1 MCSRQII
8 FLAATASKAWEPLS
22 VAVAGDVSYVFA
34 TALVLCEAMKLVLLL
49 PAVLLSSARAGRGA
63 GVSWR
68 AAALH
73 YGLPSLLL
81 AICNLGLGYAVPRLG
96 ALLYQVVFQVS
107 TVAATGALA
116 VALLGQRL
124 TAGQWGALGLL
135 TLAGIGAAQSRLGD
149 GKGDEAP
156 PSADGL
162 LAALIGALALSL
174 STVLSERT
182 ASHAGAAIAS
192 RPVPLQADML
202 APTLTLALAQTQTP
216 TQTPTLTPA
225 PTPTH
230 PTPTPTHPN
239 PNPNRNPNPNPNPQP
254 GRVHVGVGRRG
265 DKRAAAAAAR
275 PRDRTRY
282 ARATRRLRCR
292 RAVDRRG
299 LDCGCRPLD
308 DCILHGRWL
317 DMVLARR
324 GHSATAPSLP
334 HQDARARARAFL
346 RVRGAPAHPGAQ
358 PRLPEAAQ
366 KEVSPR
372 RPPRERSQD
381 DDSLRLDPA
390 GMVDGL
396 GANAYSVSRCLAM
409 AATPPLAVLALGTR
423 VSAGFIA
430 ASGAVAV
437 GGYLY
442 ARYQPGARLNAAR
455 ERTQPDRKQYSPVPG
470 DDDVTTP
477 LAVP

>member
-1 MCSRQII
+1 MFSRQII

-34 TALVLCEAMKLVLLL
+34 TALVLCEAMKLGLLL
-49 PAVLLSSARAGRGA
+49 PAVLLSSARAGQGA

-192 RPVPLQADML
+192 RPVPLQAACMS
-202 APTLTLALAQTQTP
+202 AW
-216 TQTPTLTPA
+216 
-225 PTPTH
+225 
-230 PTPTPTHPN
+230 
-239 PNPNRNPNPNPNPQP
+239 
-254 GRVHVGVGRRG
+254 GVG
-265 DKRAAAAAAR
+265 
-275 PRDRTRY
+275 
-282 ARATRRLRCR
+282 ATS
-292 RAVDRRG
+292 G
-299 LDCGCRPLD
+299 LLLL
-308 DCILHGRWL
+308 LHGREI
-317 DMVLARR
+317 
-324 GHSATAPSLP
+324 
-334 HQDARARARAFL
+334 
-346 RVRGAPAHPGAQ
+346 VRGTLAPLGGFGA
-358 PRLPEAAQ
+358 AAPWI
-366 KEVSPR
+366 VVASIAAADL
-372 RPPRERSQD
+372 SMTVFC
-381 DDSLRLDPA
+381 
-390 GMVDGL
+390 MVDGL

-455 ERTQPDRKQYSPVPG
+455 DRNPSPVPG
-470 DDDVTTP
+470 DDDVRRARP
-477 LAVP
+477 SYSAVPGDDDVTAPLVYP